1 MGRQRPVFL
10 YAGVENYLTLAG
22 SAEGVYTDR
31 GSRFLA
37 YLYPVWDEAEAL
49 AQVEARRR
57 EHHAARHVCWGVV
70 LQADGSFTRGSD
82 DGEPSGTAARPIV
95 GALRSAGLTRVVGI
109 VVRYF
114 GGIKLGVPGLIAAYR
129 GAVQDALARAELAR
143 REVENLLGIQF
154 AYAAQPRVMQA
165 VKAAGARVLREE
177 WGEAGRLEVACGVG
191 TVALLSNTLS
201 GLGVQVLDLGE
212 WKG

>member
-1 MGRQRPVFL
+1 M
-10 YAGVENYLTLAG
+10 AG
-22 SAEGVYTDR
+22 SAEGGYTDR

-70 LQADGSFTRGSD
+70 LQADGSYTRGSD

-114 GGIKLGVPGLIAAYR
+114 GGIKLYR

-165 VKAAGARVLREE
+165 VKAAGARVLLEE

>member
-1 MGRQRPVFL
+1 M
-10 YAGVENYLTLAG
+10 ENYLTLAG
-22 SAEGVYTDR
+22 SAEGGYTDR

-49 AQVEARRR
+49 VQVEARRR

-143 REVENLLGIQF
+143 REVENLLEIQF

-191 TVALLSNTLS
+191 AVSKLSNILC
-201 GLGVQVLDLGE
+201 GLGIQVLDLGE